1 MTRRE
6 KCFCPVCGDEVR
18 SEEVERFDMC
28 LDCFADSI
36 AGNTAESILFDFLR
50 EYGREFRDFINDNY
64 EY

>member
-1 MTRRE
+1 MVRRE
-6 KCFCPVCGDEVR
+6 KCFCPVCGDEVS

-36 AGNTAESILFDFLR
+36 AGNVTESILFDFLR
-50 EYGREFRDFINDNY
+50 EYGREFRDFIRDNY